1 MYYNIAVWTW
11 SLSCQSSY
19 FTGLTLLVLMWDGKM
34 PARWDGVRWMTQA
47 LWCSIRLL
55 QLVVPHLQIWSL
67 IGWICRCRTPT
78 QRADWVHHVIRHLI
92 IHGFCYL
99 WEILEPI
106 PHGYWRKTVFTFW
119 WDIGRTALGD
129 PGSSSQ
135 DDDCVHSQRVNDT
148 DGWESQAGCRRRVRR
163 VITRLRMLC
172 NLKLMNYLFLE
183 FSI

>member
-1 MYYNIAVWTW
+1 M
-11 SLSCQSSY
+11 
-19 FTGLTLLVLMWDGKM
+19 
-34 PARWDGVRWMTQA
+34 RWMKQT

-78 QRADWVHHVIRHLI
+78 QRADWVHHFIRHLI

-129 PGSSSQ
+129 PGSSRHTTLMVWCQEEMILMIGEPSGKEVGLWDISSQ
-135 DDDCVHSQRVNDT
+135 NS
-148 DGWESQAGCRRRVRR
+148 ESHK
-163 VITRLRMLC
+163 I
-172 NLKLMNYLFLE
+172 
-183 FSI
+183 